1 MITKEIQDLLQLTS
15 QETKILEALEHIEL
29 NITKLAK
36 ACKFPRTTLY
46 TALSTLTS
54 RKLIQIRTQGKAR
67 LVSLLYPKTQI
78 NIFNTQKKQNIISVW
93 KEITK
98 NKNQRIYAIQ
108 SSASLKE
115 AVETFNV
122 KEFIPINEIIKN
134 NHIIIESITN
144 RNALATYMDIYKH
157 DSQLQKDI
165 LQSFEGRMADQTF
178 VDNQY
183 LHMKTDLVITHN
195 RAYLMQWKKDVCIEI
210 EEREIVDF
218 LKQLF
223 ELVQGY
229 GKKNNF
235 NEYIKESQIRLAEN

>member
-1 MITKEIQDLLQLTS
+1 MITKETQDLLQLTP
-15 QETKILEALEHIEL
+15 QETRVLETLEHTEL

-54 RKLIQIRTQGKAR
+54 RKLIRIRTQGKAR
-67 LVSLLYPKTQI
+67 LVSLLYPKTQT
-78 NIFNTQKKQNIISVW
+78 NIFSNQKKQNIISTW
-93 KEITK
+93 KEIIK
-98 NKNQRIYAIQ
+98 NKNQRILAIQ
-108 SSASLKE
+108 SSASLRE
-115 AVETFNV
+115 AVENFHA
-122 KEFIPINEIIKN
+122 KEFIPLNEDIKK
-134 NHIIIESITN
+134 NHIIIETITN

-157 DSQLQKDI
+157 DSKLQKDI
-165 LQSFEGRMADQTF
+165 LQSFEGRMADHTF

-229 GKKNNF
+229 GTKNNF
-235 NEYIKESQIRLAEN
+235 NEYIKESKLRLAKT